1 MRCTPTGSC
10 GNNFFL
16 PDFERGTCS
25 RVAEAA
31 AVAVPTLTLT
41 PHILSDANP
50 IAFVR
55 TQNTME
61 ALLDSA
67 KQIATAHRE
76 TQRLAAL
83 QTDLDMLEN
92 GESIAA
98 ALELQEEES
107 RNSAVEA
114 LEAAIRRGVEL
125 DEAEEQAQESQ
136 RKEDA
141 GTALA
146 LTQKEELEAVRE
158 DHRLRLVA
166 AADEVVAGE
175 MQKQV
180 KREEERVA
188 VLEERSQK
196 LALKVSEYVS
206 TQACPDCEI
215 LSYGAL
221 LRARRG
227 VRHYL
232 STVLLTYLLCC
243 YY

>member
-1 MRCTPTGSC
+1 
-10 GNNFFL
+10 
-16 PDFERGTCS
+16 
-25 RVAEAA
+25 
-31 AVAVPTLTLT
+31 
-41 PHILSDANP
+41 
-50 IAFVR
+50 
-55 TQNTME
+55 ME

-67 KQIATAHRE
+67 KAIATAHRE

-146 LTQKEELEAVRE
+146 LTQKEQLAEQLKTERDRSGGMDQLTLELNESISTLHESVSA
-158 DHRLRLVA
+158 LQASNA
-166 AADEVVAGE
+166 ASNHSL
-175 MQKQV
+175 QQV
-180 KREEERVA
+180 CVCMC
-188 VLEERSQK
+188 VCL
-196 LALKVSEYVS
+196 
-206 TQACPDCEI
+206 
-215 LSYGAL
+215 
-221 LRARRG
+221 
-227 VRHYL
+227 
-232 STVLLTYLLCC
+232 
-243 YY
+243 

>member
-1 MRCTPTGSC
+1 M
-10 GNNFFL
+10 
-16 PDFERGTCS
+16 
-25 RVAEAA
+25 
-31 AVAVPTLTLT
+31 
-41 PHILSDANP
+41 ISDANP
-50 IAFVR
+50 AACVC

-92 GESIAA
+92 GESIVA

-136 RKEDA
+136 RNEDA

-146 LTQKEELEAVRE
+146 LTQKEEQEAVRE

-196 LALKVSEYVS
+196 LALKVSEYMS

>member
-1 MRCTPTGSC
+1 
-10 GNNFFL
+10 
-16 PDFERGTCS
+16 
-25 RVAEAA
+25 
-31 AVAVPTLTLT
+31 
-41 PHILSDANP
+41 
-50 IAFVR
+50 
-55 TQNTME
+55 ME

-67 KQIATAHRE
+67 KAIATAHRE

-158 DHRLRLVA
+158 DNRLKLVA

-180 KREEERVA
+180 KREEQRVA
-188 VLEERSQK
+188 LLEERSQK
-196 LALKVSEYVS
+196 LALKVSECVGKVS
-206 TQACPDCEI
+206 MPG
-215 LSYGAL
+215 LSSSAWWSSV
-221 LRARRG
+221 AR
-227 VRHYL
+227 
-232 STVLLTYLLCC
+232 
-243 YY
+243 

>member
-1 MRCTPTGSC
+1 
-10 GNNFFL
+10 
-16 PDFERGTCS
+16 
-25 RVAEAA
+25 
-31 AVAVPTLTLT
+31 
-41 PHILSDANP
+41 
-50 IAFVR
+50 
-55 TQNTME
+55 
-61 ALLDSA
+61 
-67 KQIATAHRE
+67 
-76 TQRLAAL
+76 
-83 QTDLDMLEN
+83 MLEN
-92 GESIAA
+92 GESIVA

-136 RKEDA
+136 RNEDA

-146 LTQKEELEAVRE
+146 LTQKEEQEVVRE
-158 DHRLRLVA
+158 DHRLKLVA

-232 STVLLTYLLCC
+232 STVLLTYLLC
-243 YY
+243 YYH